1 MLKKLI
7 QYQYMAVDIG
17 EDFKIIG
24 DQGIKRVGAYNSLW
38 DFVGQIIIPNV
49 MVIAGIIIF
58 FYAVFGGFTIITNAG
73 NPDKQKEGTQAI
85 TNALLGFA
93 LIFGAYWI
101 IQIIKALTGY
111 DIFNPG
117 I

>member
-1 MLKKLI
+1 M
-7 QYQYMAVDIG
+7 VDISKAFMITDKKSIS
-17 EDFKIIG
+17 EVD
-24 DQGIKRVGAYNSLW
+24 AYNSLW
-38 DFVGQIIIPNV
+38 DFVGQVIIPNV

-58 FYAVFGGFTIITNAG
+58 FYALFGGFTIITNAG
-73 NPDKQKEGTQAI
+73 NPDKQKEGSQAI
-85 TNALLGFA
+85 ANALLGFA